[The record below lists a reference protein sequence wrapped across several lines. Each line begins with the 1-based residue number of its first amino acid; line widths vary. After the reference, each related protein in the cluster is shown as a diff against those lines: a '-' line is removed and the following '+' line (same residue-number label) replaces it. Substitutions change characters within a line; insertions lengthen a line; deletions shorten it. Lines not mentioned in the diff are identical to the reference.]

1 MHYFPIIIFGY
12 NRPELL
18 KSCLL
23 SLKKYDQLIKHKIYF
38 FCDGPKN
45 DRDRNSIKKIKNIL
59 DLVDIKFDKKYFL
72 GKNCG
77 LAKNIISG
85 VSRVLKKNKAAII
98 LEDDLYLSKNAIP
111 FINFFLNKKKEDKQ
125 IGSISAYSYIHNEKF
140 IFNFDCYYSKRHCS
154 WAWGTWTDRWKN
166 VRWESYYV
174 AKHFKNKKDI
184 LNFDKIG
191 KDLNLL
197 LWAQKNKLINSW
209 AIRFNQ
215 NCSNNKLL
223 SIQPRY
229 SLVRNNGH
237 GKNATHQRYKK
248 NIYIKNFFRMGSNFF
263 KKNIKI
269 LYHNDINQR
278 VRLMHRKSIRLFI
291 FYWVS
296 KLKIFNFK

>member
-1 MHYFPIIIFGY
+1 M
-12 NRPELL
+12 
-18 KSCLL
+18 
-23 SLKKYDQLIKHKIYF
+23 
-38 FCDGPKN
+38 
-45 DRDRNSIKKIKNIL
+45 
-59 DLVDIKFDKKYFL
+59 
-72 GKNCG
+72 
-77 LAKNIISG
+77 
-85 VSRVLKKNKAAII
+85 
-98 LEDDLYLSKNAIP
+98 
-111 FINFFLNKKKEDKQ
+111 
-125 IGSISAYSYIHNEKF
+125 
-140 IFNFDCYYSKRHCS
+140 
-154 WAWGTWTDRWKN
+154 
-166 VRWESYYV
+166 